1 MALPFESDC
10 LSYVYLKVTFRKLTL
25 LASLGIN
32 LVDMHFKCVE
42 YMLSSEV
49 AMLYFRDLKKVEI
62 EQLLIPEKKGHI
74 LQQLD
79 IHCP

>member
-10 LSYVYLKVTFRKLTL
+10 LSYVHLKVTFRKLTL
-25 LASLGIN
+25 LAFLGIN
-32 LVDMHFKCVE
+32 LADMHFKCVK

-49 AMLYFRDLKKVEI
+49 AMLYFRDLKKAEI
-62 EQLLIPEKKGHI
+62 EQLLIPEEKDHI